1 MAVVLRK
8 GDPCYG
14 EALARGDVL
23 VALGVP
29 VKRAAR
35 EAGVPVAL
43 LENRVKRSESCP
55 GPRVLAYREAETVWK
70 TARGDA
76 KALAWCAMI
85 RSWLALTPED
95 RRALAPARTT

>member
-23 VALGVP
+23 VALDVP

-55 GPRVLAYREAETVWK
+55 GPRVLAYREAETVYAFRG
-70 TARGDA
+70 AR
-76 KALAWCAMI
+76 
-85 RSWLALTPED
+85 LTPSENPGCVPG
-95 RRALAPARTT
+95 RASEVGNR